1 MQQDEIYMKR
11 CLELAAL
18 GLGKTYPNP
27 MVGSVI
33 VHGGKVIG
41 EGWHKKAGEA
51 HAEVNAIN
59 SVIDKSLLKEATIYV
74 NLEPCAHFGKTPPC
88 ASLIIKHKIPNVV
101 IGCIDTF
108 SKVSGKGVTMLKE
121 AGVKVKVG
129 VLEKECLESHKR
141 FITFHQKE
149 RPYIIL
155 KWAQTKDGFI
165 APLVQEEGKPFWI
178 TSPDSKKL
186 VHKWRTEEASI
197 LVGTNTAEKDN
208 PALTARLWEG
218 NQPLRLVIDR
228 NLRLPKNLSVFM
240 DDNKTVVF
248 TEEEALNSKSTEYL
262 KIDFSKLNKN
272 ILTELYK
279 KNIQS
284 VIIEGGRQTL
294 QSFIDLNLWDEARVF
309 EGDTLLVKGIK
320 APLLNCKP
328 NIENQISADLL
339 TWYYNTSQFLTVPK
353 TTF

>member
-1 MQQDEIYMKR
+1 MQQDEIYMQR

-33 VHGGKVIG
+33 VHRGKVIG

-51 HAEVNAIN
+51 HAEVNAVN

-74 NLEPCAHFGKTPPC
+74 SLEPCAHFGKTPPC
-88 ASLIIKHKIPNVV
+88 ASLILKHQIPNVV

-108 SKVSGKGVTMLKE
+108 SEVSGKGIAMLEKE
-121 AGVKVKVG
+121 GVKVKIG
-129 VLEKECLESHKR
+129 VLENECLESHKR
-141 FITFHQKE
+141 FFTFHQKK

-165 APLVQEEGKPFWI
+165 APLLQEIGKPFWI
-178 TSPDSKKL
+178 TSPESKKL

-197 LVGTNTAEKDN
+197 LVGTNTVEKDK
-208 PALTARLWEG
+208 PTLTARLWEG
-218 NQPLRLVIDR
+218 NHPLRIVIDR
-228 NLRLPKNLSVFM
+228 TLRLNKNLCVF
-240 DDNKTVVF
+240 NEHSKTLVF
-248 TEEEALNSKSTEYL
+248 TEQEALNTNTTEYL
-262 KIDFSKLNKN
+262 KIDFENLQAEL
-272 ILTELYK
+272 LTELYQ

-284 VIIEGGRQTL
+284 VIIEGGQKTL

-320 APLLNCKP
+320 APYLNCNPRLEDK
-328 NIENQISADLL
+328 ISEDIL
-339 TWYYNTSQFLTVPK
+339 TWFYNTSQ
-353 TTF
+353 

>member
-51 HAEVNAIN
+51 HAEVNSVN
-59 SVIDKSLLKEATIYV
+59 SVVDKSLLKEATSYV

-88 ASLIIKHKIPNVV
+88 ASLITKHKIPNVV

-141 FITFHQKE
+141 FFTFHQKK

-155 KWAQTKDGFI
+155 KWAETSDGFI

-178 TSPDSKKL
+178 TSPESKKL

-208 PALTARLWEG
+208 PALTARLWNG
-218 NQPLRLVIDR
+218 CQPLRIVLDR
-228 NLRLPKNLSVFM
+228 TLRLNDNLQVF
-240 DDNKTVVF
+240 DESIKTVVF
-248 TEEEALNSKSTEYL
+248 TEKLKTSTSRTKY
-262 KIDFSKLNKN
+262 IQTDFSKLHEN
-272 ILTELYK
+272 ILNELYK
-279 KNIQS
+279 RNIHS
-284 VIIEGGRQTL
+284 VIIEGGRETL
-294 QSFIDLNLWDEARVF
+294 QAFINESLWDEARVF
-309 EGDTLLVKGIK
+309 VGEERLVNG
-320 APLLNCKP
+320 
-328 NIENQISADLL
+328 ISAPVL
-339 TWYYNTSQFLTVPK
+339 NTNPK
-353 TTF
+353 SEERISKDILKLYCNNT

>member
-51 HAEVNAIN
+51 HAEVNSVN
-59 SVIDKSLLKEATIYV
+59 SVVDKSLLKEATIYV

-88 ASLIIKHKIPNVV
+88 ASLITKHKIPNVV

-141 FITFHQKE
+141 FFTFHQKK

-155 KWAQTKDGFI
+155 KWAETSDGFI

-178 TSPDSKKL
+178 TSPESKKL

-208 PALTARLWEG
+208 PALTARLWNG
-218 NQPLRLVIDR
+218 CQPLRIVLDR
-228 NLRLPKNLSVFM
+228 TLRLNDNLQVF
-240 DDNKTVVF
+240 DESIKTVVF
-248 TEEEALNSKSTEYL
+248 TEKLKTSTSRTEY
-262 KIDFSKLNKN
+262 IQTDFSKLHEN
-272 ILTELYK
+272 ILNELYK
-279 KNIQS
+279 RNIHS
-284 VIIEGGRQTL
+284 VIIEGGRETIQA
-294 QSFIDLNLWDEARVF
+294 FINESLWDEARVF
-309 EGDTLLVKGIK
+309 VGKERLVNG
-320 APLLNCKP
+320 
-328 NIENQISADLL
+328 ISAPVL
-339 TWYYNTSQFLTVPK
+339 NTNPK
-353 TTF
+353 YEERISKDILKLYCNNT

>member
-51 HAEVNAIN
+51 HAEVNSVN
-59 SVIDKSLLKEATIYV
+59 SVVDKSLLKEATIYV

-141 FITFHQKE
+141 FFTFHQKK

-178 TSPDSKKL
+178 TSPESKKL

-208 PALTARLWEG
+208 PALTARLWNG
-218 NQPLRLVIDR
+218 CQPLRIVLDR
-228 NLRLPKNLSVFM
+228 TLRLNDNLQVF
-240 DDNKTVVF
+240 DESIKTVVF
-248 TEEEALNSKSTEYL
+248 TEKLKTSTSRTKY
-262 KIDFSKLNKN
+262 IQTDFSKLHEN
-272 ILTELYK
+272 ILNELYK
-279 KNIQS
+279 RNIHS
-284 VIIEGGRQTL
+284 VIIEGGRETL
-294 QSFIDLNLWDEARVF
+294 QAFINESLWDEARVF
-309 EGDTLLVKGIK
+309 VGEERLVNGIL
-320 APLLNCKP
+320 APVLNTNPKS
-328 NIENQISADLL
+328 EERISKDILKL
-339 TWYYNTSQFLTVPK
+339 YCNNT
-353 TTF
+353 

>member
-51 HAEVNAIN
+51 HAEVNSVN
-59 SVIDKSLLKEATIYV
+59 SVVDKSLLKEATIYV

-88 ASLIIKHKIPNVV
+88 ASLITKHKIPNVV

-141 FITFHQKE
+141 FFTFHQKK

-155 KWAQTKDGFI
+155 KWAETSDGFI

-178 TSPDSKKL
+178 TSPESKKL

-208 PALTARLWEG
+208 PALTARLWNG
-218 NQPLRLVIDR
+218 CQPLRIVLDR
-228 NLRLPKNLSVFM
+228 TLRLNDNLQVF
-240 DDNKTVVF
+240 DESIKTVVF
-248 TEEEALNSKSTEYL
+248 TEKLKTSTSRTKY
-262 KIDFSKLNKN
+262 IQTDFSKLHEN
-272 ILTELYK
+272 ILNELYK
-279 KNIQS
+279 RNIHS
-284 VIIEGGRQTL
+284 VIIEGGRETL
-294 QSFIDLNLWDEARVF
+294 QAFINESLWDEARVF
-309 EGDTLLVKGIK
+309 VGEERLVNGIL
-320 APLLNCKP
+320 APVLNTNPKS
-328 NIENQISADLL
+328 EERISKDILKL
-339 TWYYNTSQFLTVPK
+339 YCNNT
-353 TTF
+353 

>member
-51 HAEVNAIN
+51 HAEVNSVN
-59 SVIDKSLLKEATIYV
+59 SVVDKSLLKEATIYV

-88 ASLIIKHKIPNVV
+88 ASLITKHKIPNVV

-141 FITFHQKE
+141 FFTFHQKK

-155 KWAQTKDGFI
+155 KWAETSDGFI

-178 TSPDSKKL
+178 TSPESKKL

-208 PALTARLWEG
+208 PALTARLWG
-218 NQPLRLVIDR
+218 GCQPLRIVLDR
-228 NLRLPKNLSVFM
+228 TLRLNDNLQVF
-240 DDNKTVVF
+240 DESIKTVVF
-248 TEEEALNSKSTEYL
+248 TEKLKASTSRTEY
-262 KIDFSKLNKN
+262 IQTDFSKLHEN
-272 ILTELYK
+272 ILNELYK
-279 KNIQS
+279 RNIHS
-284 VIIEGGRQTL
+284 VIIEGGRETL
-294 QSFIDLNLWDEARVF
+294 QAFINESLWDEARVF
-309 EGDTLLVKGIK
+309 VGKERLVNG
-320 APLLNCKP
+320 
-328 NIENQISADLL
+328 ISAPVL
-339 TWYYNTSQFLTVPK
+339 NTNPK
-353 TTF
+353 YEERISKDILKLYCNNT

>member
-51 HAEVNAIN
+51 HAEVNSVN
-59 SVIDKSLLKEATIYV
+59 SVVDKSLLKEATIYV

-88 ASLIIKHKIPNVV
+88 ASLITKHKIPNVV

-141 FITFHQKE
+141 FFTFHQKK

-155 KWAQTKDGFI
+155 KWAETSDGFI

-178 TSPDSKKL
+178 TSPESKKL

-208 PALTARLWEG
+208 PALTARLWNG
-218 NQPLRLVIDR
+218 CQPLRIVLDR
-228 NLRLPKNLSVFM
+228 TLRLNDNLQVF
-240 DDNKTVVF
+240 DESIKTVVF
-248 TEEEALNSKSTEYL
+248 TEKLKTSTSRTKY
-262 KIDFSKLNKN
+262 IQTDFSKLHEN
-272 ILTELYK
+272 ILNELYK
-279 KNIQS
+279 RNIHS
-284 VIIEGGRQTL
+284 VIIEGGRETL
-294 QSFIDLNLWDEARVF
+294 QAFINESLWDEARVF
-309 EGDTLLVKGIK
+309 VGEERLVNG
-320 APLLNCKP
+320 
-328 NIENQISADLL
+328 ISAPVL
-339 TWYYNTSQFLTVPK
+339 NTNPK
-353 TTF
+353 SEERISKDILKLYCNNT

>member
-1 MQQDEIYMKR
+1 
-11 CLELAAL
+11 LAAL

-51 HAEVNAIN
+51 HAEVNSVN
-59 SVIDKSLLKEATIYV
+59 SVVDKSLLKEATIYV

-88 ASLIIKHKIPNVV
+88 ASLITKHKIPNVV

-141 FITFHQKE
+141 FFTFHQKK

-155 KWAQTKDGFI
+155 KWAETSDGFI

-178 TSPDSKKL
+178 TSPESKKL

-208 PALTARLWEG
+208 PALTARLWNG
-218 NQPLRLVIDR
+218 CQPLRIVLDR
-228 NLRLPKNLSVFM
+228 TLRLNDNLQVF
-240 DDNKTVVF
+240 DESIKTVVF
-248 TEEEALNSKSTEYL
+248 TEKLKTSTSRTKY
-262 KIDFSKLNKN
+262 IQTDFSKLHEN
-272 ILTELYK
+272 ILNELYK
-279 KNIQS
+279 RNIHS
-284 VIIEGGRQTL
+284 VIIEGGRETL
-294 QSFIDLNLWDEARVF
+294 QAFINESLWDEARVF
-309 EGDTLLVKGIK
+309 VGEERLVNG
-320 APLLNCKP
+320 
-328 NIENQISADLL
+328 ISAPVL
-339 TWYYNTSQFLTVPK
+339 NTNPK
-353 TTF
+353 SEERISKDILKLYCNNT

>member
-1 MQQDEIYMKR
+1 MQQDEIYMQR
-11 CLELAAL
+11 CLDLAAL

-33 VHGGKVIG
+33 VHRGKIIG
-41 EGWHKKAGEA
+41 EGWHKKSGEA
-51 HAEVNAIN
+51 HAEVNAVN
-59 SVIDKSLLKEATIYV
+59 SVVDKSLLKEATIYV
-74 NLEPCAHFGKTPPC
+74 SLEPCAHFGKTPPC
-88 ASLIIKHKIPNVV
+88 ASLIIKHQIPNVV

-108 SKVSGKGVTMLKE
+108 SAVSGKGISMLKE

-129 VLEKECLESHKR
+129 ILENECLESHKR
-141 FITFHQKE
+141 FFTFHQKK

-165 APLVQEEGKPFWI
+165 APLIQEKGKPFWI
-178 TSPDSKKL
+178 TSPESKKL
-186 VHKWRTEEASI
+186 VHKWRTEEAAI

-208 PALTARLWEG
+208 PSLTARLWEG
-218 NQPLRLVIDR
+218 NQPLRLVLDR

-240 DDNKTVVF
+240 ENNKTVVF
-248 TEEEALNSKSTEYL
+248 TEKEMLNTKSTEYL
-262 KIDFSKLNKN
+262 KIDFKN
-272 ILTELYK
+272 LHAELLTHLYQ

-320 APLLNCKP
+320 VPILNCIHQSK
-328 NIENQISADLL
+328 EMISTDVLRR
-339 TWYYNTSQFLTVPK
+339 YNNDYQPTLSTK
-353 TTF
+353 

>member
-108 SKVSGKGVTMLKE
+108 SEVSGKGIAMLKE

-141 FITFHQKE
+141 FFTFHQKK

-155 KWAQTKDGFI
+155 KWAETSDGFI
-165 APLVQEEGKPFWI
+165 ATLVQEEGKPFWI
-178 TSPDSKKL
+178 TSPESKKL

-208 PALTARLWEG
+208 PALTARLWDG
-218 NQPLRLVIDR
+218 CQPLRIVLDR
-228 NLRLPKNLSVFM
+228 TLRLNDNLQVF
-240 DDNKTVVF
+240 DESIKTVVF
-248 TEEEALNSKSTEYL
+248 TEKLKTSTSRTEY
-262 KIDFSKLNKN
+262 IQTDFSKLHEN
-272 ILTELYK
+272 ILNELYK
-279 KNIQS
+279 RNIHS
-284 VIIEGGRQTL
+284 VIIEGGRETL
-294 QSFIDLNLWDEARVF
+294 QAFINESLWDEARVF
-309 EGDTLLVKGIK
+309 VGEERLVNG
-320 APLLNCKP
+320 
-328 NIENQISADLL
+328 ISAPVL
-339 TWYYNTSQFLTVPK
+339 NTNPK
-353 TTF
+353 SEERISKDILKLYCNNT

>member
-51 HAEVNAIN
+51 HAEVNSVN
-59 SVIDKSLLKEATIYV
+59 SVVDKSLLKEATIYV

-141 FITFHQKE
+141 FFTFHQKK

-155 KWAQTKDGFI
+155 KWAETSDGFI

-178 TSPDSKKL
+178 TSPESKKL

-208 PALTARLWEG
+208 PALTARLWNG
-218 NQPLRLVIDR
+218 CQPLRIVLDR
-228 NLRLPKNLSVFM
+228 TLRLNDNLQVF
-240 DDNKTVVF
+240 DESIKTVVF
-248 TEEEALNSKSTEYL
+248 TEKLKTSTSRTKY
-262 KIDFSKLNKN
+262 IQTDFSKLHEN
-272 ILTELYK
+272 ILNELYK
-279 KNIQS
+279 RNIHS
-284 VIIEGGRQTL
+284 VIIEGGRETL
-294 QSFIDLNLWDEARVF
+294 QAFINESLWDEARVF
-309 EGDTLLVKGIK
+309 VGEERLVNGIL
-320 APLLNCKP
+320 APVLNTNPKS
-328 NIENQISADLL
+328 EERISKDILKL
-339 TWYYNTSQFLTVPK
+339 YCNNT
-353 TTF
+353 

>member
-51 HAEVNAIN
+51 HAEVNSVN
-59 SVIDKSLLKEATIYV
+59 SVVDKSLLKEATIYV

-88 ASLIIKHKIPNVV
+88 ASLITKHKIPNVV

-141 FITFHQKE
+141 FFTFHQKK

-178 TSPDSKKL
+178 TSPESKKL

-208 PALTARLWEG
+208 PALTARLWNG
-218 NQPLRLVIDR
+218 CQPLRIVLDR
-228 NLRLPKNLSVFM
+228 TLRLNDNLQVF
-240 DDNKTVVF
+240 DESIKTVVF
-248 TEEEALNSKSTEYL
+248 TEKLKTSTSRTKY
-262 KIDFSKLNKN
+262 IQTDFSKLHEN
-272 ILTELYK
+272 ILNELYK
-279 KNIQS
+279 RNIHS
-284 VIIEGGRQTL
+284 VIIEGGRETL
-294 QSFIDLNLWDEARVF
+294 QAFINESLWDEARVF
-309 EGDTLLVKGIK
+309 VGEERLVNG
-320 APLLNCKP
+320 
-328 NIENQISADLL
+328 ISAPVL
-339 TWYYNTSQFLTVPK
+339 NTNPK
-353 TTF
+353 SEERISKDILKLYCNNT

>member
-108 SKVSGKGVTMLKE
+108 SEVSGKGIAMLKE

-141 FITFHQKE
+141 FFTFHQKK

-178 TSPDSKKL
+178 TSPESKKL

-208 PALTARLWEG
+208 PALTARLWDG
-218 NQPLRLVIDR
+218 YQPLRVVLDR
-228 NLRLPKNLSVFM
+228 TLRLNDNLQVF
-240 DDNKTVVF
+240 DESIKTVVF
-248 TEEEALNSKSTEYL
+248 TEKLKTSTSRTEY
-262 KIDFSKLNKN
+262 IQTDFSKLHEN
-272 ILTELYK
+272 ILNELYK
-279 KNIQS
+279 RNIHS
-284 VIIEGGRQTL
+284 VIIEGGRETL
-294 QSFIDLNLWDEARVF
+294 QAFINESLWDEARVF
-309 EGDTLLVKGIK
+309 VGEERLVNG
-320 APLLNCKP
+320 
-328 NIENQISADLL
+328 ISAPVL
-339 TWYYNTSQFLTVPK
+339 NTNPK
-353 TTF
+353 SEERISKDILKLYCNNT